1 MKRTVLQEE
10 LSKDLDSRDVT
21 DLLIIMEQMNEEV
34 LNKKKTYT
42 PTRRIVIPDDSRE
55 NDEVTE
61 KELIKHLVRRSSCL
75 EDEIEKLRVENI
87 KLRIRA
93 LMLEEEKKTELQMSY
108 QETGRHDIL

>member
-1 MKRTVLQEE
+1 MLQI
-10 LSKDLDSRDVT
+10 
-21 DLLIIMEQMNEEV
+21 LIIMEQMNEEV
-34 LNKKKTYT
+34 LNKKQTYSLRT
-42 PTRRIVIPDDSRE
+42 DIPDDEE
-55 NDEVTE
+55 NDEDSE
-61 KELIKHLVRRSSCL
+61 KKLIKHLVRRSSCL